1 MEKKDA
7 DKLKGEESPREEP
20 PAKGSPE
27 EPEEKEKVE
36 EKGFVG
42 ELPPANFATFVLSL
56 SASALMNLGDIK
68 NPATDKA
75 EKDPVMA
82 KHTIDIIGILK
93 DKTKGNL
100 KEDID
105 IIGILK
111 DKTKGNLKED
121 EEKLISNVLR
131 DLRLRYIKVTEEMD
145 KGVKK

>member
-82 KHTIDIIGILK
+82 KHTIDRQRGTLK
-93 DKTKGNL
+93 KMKKSSL
-100 KEDID
+100 
-105 IIGILK
+105 
-111 DKTKGNLKED
+111 
-121 EEKLISNVLR
+121 
-131 DLRLRYIKVTEEMD
+131 VTSCATC
-145 KGVKK
+145 V